1 MRKRPTAAAAAVS
14 SIDRE
19 AVSLKKK
26 KRDGRGISR
35 ANLAFWGLVVLLAAI
50 LLRSPVFT
58 HAPTEDEKLRPLW
71 TGSTLLGA
79 IPAAKLRSKHSPE
92 WGEVGWQQCC
102 SYHTKGFGLTK
113 MHGAGVV
120 ALESVEE
127 EDELLF
133 VPKSIIMYVLLKI
146 AQWRVLAHL
155 SCC

>member
-58 HAPTEDEKLRPLW
+58 HAPTEDEKV
-71 TGSTLLGA
+71 
-79 IPAAKLRSKHSPE
+79 AAFMDWFHAAGGNTSSKIKIQTFP
-92 WGEVGWQQCC
+92 GMGR
-102 SYHTKGFGLTK
+102 
-113 MHGAGVV
+113 GVV